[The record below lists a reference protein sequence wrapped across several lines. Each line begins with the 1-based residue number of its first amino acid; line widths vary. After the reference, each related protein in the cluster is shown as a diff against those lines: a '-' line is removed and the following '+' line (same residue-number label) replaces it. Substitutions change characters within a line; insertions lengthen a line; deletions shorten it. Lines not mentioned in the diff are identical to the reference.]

1 MPLRKEIKMY
11 NNIRFT
17 DNADLALQYAGS
29 IALQYGKYAIDS
41 EHILYGL
48 TKIPDSLSNK
58 ILSSYGITS
67 SALDTLF
74 AKMYRGASTMIA
86 NEVEL
91 TIDSKEIISIASQ
104 FAMQIGHDFVGT
116 EHLLIAILTG
126 DNYSAGNIIKK
137 HFRVNIN
144 DIKNSVLQI
153 LKSTALGNM
162 GGYGYTPQSNNYSSF
177 GGYDGYQEEHRMN
190 PDYSKE
196 GGNGEMPDFIKS
208 MGRDLTERAREG
220 KIDPIIGRKEE
231 IARVIEI
238 LCRKNKNNPV
248 LIGEAGVGKS
258 AVVDGLALAIA
269 NNEVPD
275 LLKGKTIFSLE
286 LGGLMAGTKYR
297 GELEER
303 LKQLIDYI
311 CNNKDI
317 IVFIDEIHTL
327 VQVGGDKG
335 EVNPADMLKP
345 YLARGEFQTIGA
357 TTTDE
362 YKKYIEKDKALER
375 RFQPVIVN
383 PPTVQQTIEILR
395 GLKDS
400 FEVFHKVKIADEA
413 IVAAASLSDRYIMDR
428 SLPDKAIDL
437 IDEASSRVKVV
448 GKKKPEE
455 LVKLEEDLS
464 RYEVE
469 KKEALFAENFEK
481 AGEYRDKIR
490 ETQEKIKELNASGYG
505 SDELVITQDDIC
517 NIISD
522 WTKIPISKITENER
536 DRLLKLE
543 DILHKRVI
551 GQDEAVVAVS
561 KAIRKARIGLKDNNR
576 PIGSFMFLG
585 QTGVGK
591 TELCKALA
599 EAMFDNES
607 AVIRLDMSEY
617 MEKHSVSK
625 LIGSPPGYVGFDDG
639 GQLTE
644 KVRRKPYSVI
654 LFDEIEKAHPDVFNL
669 LLQVLDDGRLTDS
682 QGRTVSFKNTIIIFT
697 SNVGVSELP
706 KKKGGLG
713 FGTNEEDNK
722 ELDYDE
728 IRTILMGA
736 LKKHF
741 RPEFINRIDVV
752 TVFHPLNTEQLSQI
766 AKLFITNLNKR
777 LQGQGASLKITESAL
792 KYLIDKGYDS
802 EYGARPLRR
811 LIEQEIEDK
820 LAEQLLDGSISR
832 DSTIIISARDGK
844 LNFKVT
850 PKEN

>member
-1 MPLRKEIKMY
+1 MY
-11 NNIRFT
+11 SNLKFT
-17 DNADLALQYAGS
+17 ENADLALQYAGS
-29 IALQYGKYAIDS
+29 IALQYGSYTIDT

-48 TKIPDSLSNK
+48 TKIKDSVACK
-58 ILSSYGITS
+58 ILNSYGINS
-67 SALDTLF
+67 QALENVFSKLY
-74 AKMYRGASTMIA
+74 KNASTIIS

-91 TIDSKEIISIASQ
+91 SIDTKEAILIASQ
-104 FAMQIGHDFVGT
+104 FASQIGHDFVGT
-116 EHLLIAILTG
+116 EHLLIAILMG
-126 DNYSAGNIIKK
+126 DNYDAGNIIKRYFK
-137 HFRVNIN
+137 ANIY
-144 DIKNSVLQI
+144 DIKNSVLQV
-153 LKSTALGNM
+153 LKSKAMGMNTFENNM
-162 GGYGYTPQSNNYSSF
+162 
-177 GGYDGYQEEHRMN
+177 
-190 PDYSKE
+190 DYSDMSSTMQ
-196 GGNGEMPDFIKS
+196 NPNYAQNSTEMPDFMKS
-208 MGRDLTERAREG
+208 MGRDLTEKAREG

-231 IARVIEI
+231 IERVIEI

-269 NNEVPD
+269 NGNVPD
-275 LLKGKTIFSLE
+275 LLKNKTIFSLE
-286 LGGLMAGTKYR
+286 LGGLIAGTKYR

-303 LKQLIDYI
+303 LKQVIDYI
-311 CNNKDI
+311 TNNKDI

-362 YKKYIEKDKALER
+362 YRKYIEKDKALER

-383 PPTVQQTIEILR
+383 PPTVEQTIEILR

-400 FEVFHKVKIADEA
+400 FEVFHKVKITDDA

-437 IDEASSRVKVV
+437 IDEASSKVKVI
-448 GKKKPEE
+448 GKKKPDDIRE
-455 LVKLEEDLS
+455 LEEQIS
-464 RYEVE
+464 KYEAE

-481 AGEYRDKIR
+481 AGQFRDKIR
-490 ETQEKIKELNASGYG
+490 EAQDKLKSLQQNNAG
-505 SDELVITQDDIC
+505 SDELTITQDDIC
-517 NIISD
+517 NIISE
-522 WTKIPISKITENER
+522 WTKIPVSKITENER
-536 DRLLKLE
+536 ERLLKLE

-551 GQDEAVVAVS
+551 GQNEAVEAVS
-561 KAIRKARIGLKDNNR
+561 KAIRRARIGLKDNNR

-599 EAMFDNES
+599 EAMFDNEN

-625 LIGSPPGYVGFDDG
+625 LIGSPPGYVGFDEG

-644 KVRRKPYSVI
+644 RVRRKPYSVV

-682 QGRTVSFKNTIIIFT
+682 QGRTISFKNTIIIFT

-713 FGTNEEDNK
+713 FGDGQNDK

-728 IRTILMGA
+728 IKNILMNA
-736 LKKHF
+736 LKRQFK
-741 RPEFINRIDVV
+741 PEFLNRIDVV
-752 TVFHPLNTEQLSQI
+752 TVFHPLNYEQLSQI
-766 AKLFITNLNKR
+766 AKLFISNLNKR
-777 LQGQGASLKITESAL
+777 LGRQGANLKVTESAL

-820 LAEQLLDGSISR
+820 IAEQYLEGNIPNN
-832 DSTIIISARDGK
+832 STIIISAKDGK
-844 LNFKVT
+844 LSFKVT
-850 PKEN
+850 PQEK

>member
-1 MPLRKEIKMY
+1 MY
-11 NNIRFT
+11 NNLRFT
-17 DNADLALQYAGS
+17 ENADLSLQYAGS
-29 IALQYGKYAIDS
+29 IALQFGSYSIDT
-41 EHILYGL
+41 EHLLYGL
-48 TKIPDSLSNK
+48 SKIKDSVSSRILNSCGVTSESLENLFNKLHKGSSTIIATEVDLS
-58 ILSSYGITS
+58 
-67 SALDTLF
+67 
-74 AKMYRGASTMIA
+74 
-86 NEVEL
+86 
-91 TIDSKEIISIASQ
+91 IDSKEVISIASQ
-104 FAMQIGHDFVGT
+104 FAYQIGHDFVGT
-116 EHLLIAILTG
+116 EHLLIAILMG
-126 DNYSAGNIIKK
+126 DNYDACNILKK
-137 HFRVNIN
+137 NYRVNIN
-144 DIKNSVLQI
+144 DIRNSVLQVI
-153 LKSTALGNM
+153 KSNNM
-162 GGYGYTPQSNNYSSF
+162 GSIMDNDATNNYT
-177 GGYDGYQEEHRMN
+177 N
-190 PDYSKE
+190 YSNYSE
-196 GGNGEMPDFIKS
+196 NMGTTSGQYSNGEIPDFIKS
-208 MGRDLTERAREG
+208 MGRDLTQKARDG
-220 KIDPIIGRKEE
+220 KIDPIIGRKDE

-258 AVVDGLALAIA
+258 AVVDGLALAIV

-275 LLKGKTIFSLE
+275 LLKNKIVFSLE

-303 LKQLIDYI
+303 LKQLIDFI
-311 CNNKDI
+311 SNNKDI

-400 FEVFHKVKIADEA
+400 FEVFHKVKIGDDA
-413 IVAAASLSDRYIMDR
+413 IIAAASLSDRYIMDR

-437 IDEASSRVKVV
+437 IDEASSKAKVI
-448 GKKKPEE
+448 GKKKPDE
-455 LVKLEEDLS
+455 VKELEES
-464 RYEVE
+464 IAKYESE

-481 AGEYRDKIR
+481 ASEYRDKIR
-490 ETQEKIKELNASGYG
+490 DAQEKLKTYQTGNMSN
-505 SDELVITQDDIC
+505 DEIIVTQDDIC
-517 NIISD
+517 NLISE
-522 WTKIPISKITENER
+522 WTKIPVTKITENER
-536 DRLLKLE
+536 ERLLKLE

-551 GQDEAVVAVS
+551 GQHEAVQAVS
-561 KAIRKARIGLKDNNR
+561 KAIRRARIGLKDNNR

-599 EAMFDNES
+599 EAMFDNEN

-644 KVRRKPYSVI
+644 RVRRKPYSVV
-654 LFDEIEKAHPDVFNL
+654 LFDEVEKAHPDVFNL

-713 FGTNEEDNK
+713 FGADTDNK
-722 ELDYDE
+722 ELDYEE
-728 IRTILMGA
+728 IKNILTNA

-741 RPEFINRIDVV
+741 KPEFINRIDVV
-752 TVFHPLNTEQLSQI
+752 TVFHPLSYDELSQI
-766 AKLFITNLNKR
+766 AKLFICNLNKR
-777 LQGQGASLKITESAL
+777 LSSKGHKLKVTESAL

-820 LAEQLLDGSISR
+820 IAEQILEGNINPN
-832 DSTIIISARDGK
+832 STIIISARDGY
-844 LNFKVT
+844 LSFKISRE
-850 PKEN
+850 EN

>member
-1 MPLRKEIKMY
+1 MY
-11 NNIRFT
+11 SNLRFT
-17 DNADLALQYAGS
+17 ESADLALQYAGS
-29 IALQYGKYAIDS
+29 IALQYGSYTIDT

-48 TKIPDSLSNK
+48 TMIKDSVASK
-58 ILSSYGITS
+58 ILKNYGITS
-67 SALDTLF
+67 SSLENVF
-74 AKMYRGASTMIA
+74 AKIYKNSSTLIA
-86 NEVEL
+86 NEVDL
-91 TIDSKEIISIASQ
+91 SIDSKEAILIASQ
-104 FAMQIGHDFVGT
+104 FASQIGHDFVGT
-116 EHLLIAILTG
+116 EHLLIAILLG
-126 DNYSAGNIIKK
+126 ENYDAGSIIKRY
-137 HFRVNIN
+137 FRANIN
-144 DIKNSVLQI
+144 DIKNSVLQV
-153 LKSTALGNM
+153 LKSKAM
-162 GGYGYTPQSNNYSSF
+162 GMPQDNYS
-177 GGYDGYQEEHRMN
+177 N
-190 PDYSKE
+190 YSDM
-196 GGNGEMPDFIKS
+196 GTMQNSNFSGNSAELPEFMSS
-208 MGRDLTERAREG
+208 MGRDLTAKAREG

-231 IARVIEI
+231 IERVIEI

-269 NNEVPD
+269 SGNVPD
-275 LLKGKTIFSLE
+275 LLKNKTIFSLE

-303 LKQLIDYI
+303 LKQVIDYI
-311 CNNKDI
+311 TNNKDI

-357 TTTDE
+357 TTTEE
-362 YKKYIEKDKALER
+362 YRKYIEKDKALER
-375 RFQPVIVN
+375 RFQPVMVN
-383 PPTVQQTIEILR
+383 PPTVEQTIEILR

-400 FEVFHKVKIADEA
+400 FEVFHKVKISDDA

-437 IDEASSRVKVV
+437 IDEASSKVKVN
-448 GKKKPEE
+448 GRKKPEE
-455 LVKLEEDLS
+455 LKELEEQIS
-464 RYEVE
+464 NYEAE

-481 AGEYRDKIR
+481 AGQFRDTIREAPDKIKQLSNSDVANSDDLTI
-490 ETQEKIKELNASGYG
+490 TQE
-505 SDELVITQDDIC
+505 DIC
-517 NIISD
+517 NIVSE
-522 WTKIPISKITENER
+522 WTKIPVSKITENER
-536 DRLLKLE
+536 ERLLKLE
-543 DILHKRVI
+543 EILHKRVI
-551 GQDEAVVAVS
+551 GQDEAVRAVS
-561 KAIRKARIGLKDNNR
+561 KAIRRARIGLKDNNR

-599 EAMFDNES
+599 EAMFDNEN

-625 LIGSPPGYVGFDDG
+625 LIGSPPGYVGFDEG

-654 LFDEIEKAHPDVFNL
+654 LFDEIEKAHPDVFNI

-697 SNVGVSELP
+697 SNVGVNELP

-713 FGTNEEDNK
+713 FGDGNDDKT
-722 ELDYDE
+722 LDYDE
-728 IRTILMGA
+728 IKEILMNA
-736 LKKHF
+736 LKRQFK
-741 RPEFINRIDVV
+741 PEFLNRIDVV
-752 TVFHPLNTEQLSQI
+752 TVFHPLNYEQLSQI
-766 AKLFITNLNKR
+766 AKLFISNLNKR
-777 LQGQGASLKITESAL
+777 LLSRGANLKVTESAL

-820 LAEQLLDGSISR
+820 IAEQILEGTIPEK
-832 DSTIIISARDGK
+832 STIIISAKDGK
-844 LNFKVT
+844 LNFKVS
-850 PKEN
+850 PQEN

>member
-1 MPLRKEIKMY
+1 MY
-11 NNIRFT
+11 NNLKFT
-17 DNADLALQYAGS
+17 ENADLALQYAGS
-29 IALQYGKYAIDS
+29 IALQFGSYTIDT
-41 EHILYGL
+41 EHVLYGL
-48 TKIPDSLSNK
+48 TKIADSVACK
-58 ILSSYGITS
+58 ILNNYGITS
-67 SALDTLF
+67 SALENVFGKIYKNTSTLI
-74 AKMYRGASTMIA
+74 S
-86 NEVEL
+86 NEVDL
-91 TIDSKEIISIASQ
+91 SIDTKESILIASQ
-104 FAMQIGHDFVGT
+104 FASQIGHDFVGT
-116 EHLLIAILTG
+116 EHMLIAILMG
-126 DNYSAGNIIKK
+126 DTYDACNVIKRYFKANIY
-137 HFRVNIN
+137 
-144 DIKNSVLQI
+144 DIKNSVLQV
-153 LKSTALGNM
+153 LKSKAM
-162 GGYGYTPQSNNYSSF
+162 GMNFGENDTNYS
-177 GGYDGYQEEHRMN
+177 DMN
-190 PDYSKE
+190 STMQNANYAQNMAVIPE
-196 GGNGEMPDFIKS
+196 FMKS
-208 MGRDLTERAREG
+208 MGRDLTEKAREG
-220 KIDPIIGRKEE
+220 KIDPIIGRHDE
-231 IARVIEI
+231 IERVIEI

-258 AVVDGLALAIA
+258 AVVDGLALAIV
-269 NNEVPD
+269 NGDVPD
-275 LLKGKTIFSLE
+275 ILKNKTIFSLE

-297 GELEER
+297 GDLEER
-303 LKQLIDYI
+303 LKQLINYI
-311 CNNKDI
+311 TSNKDV

-362 YKKYIEKDKALER
+362 YRKYIEKDKALER
-375 RFQPVIVN
+375 RFQQVIVN
-383 PPTVQQTIEILR
+383 PPTVEQTIEILR

-400 FEVFHKVKIADEA
+400 FEVFHKVKITDDA
-413 IVAAASLSDRYIMDR
+413 IIAAASLSDRYIMDR

-437 IDEASSRVKVV
+437 IDEASSKVKVI
-448 GKKKPEE
+448 GKKKPEDI
-455 LVKLEEDLS
+455 KNLEDEIAKF
-464 RYEVE
+464 EAE

-481 AGEYRDKIR
+481 AGQFRDKIR
-490 ETQEKIKELNASGYG
+490 EAQEKLKSLQNNSTACNELT
-505 SDELVITQDDIC
+505 ITQDDIC
-517 NIISD
+517 NIISE
-522 WTKIPISKITENER
+522 WTKIPVSKITENER
-536 DRLLKLE
+536 ERLLKLE

-551 GQDEAVVAVS
+551 GQNEAVEAVS
-561 KAIRKARIGLKDNNR
+561 KAIRRARIGLKDNSR

-599 EAMFDNES
+599 EAMFDNEN

-625 LIGSPPGYVGFDDG
+625 LIGSPPGYVGFDEG

-644 KVRRKPYSVI
+644 RVRRKPYSVI

-682 QGRTVSFKNTIIIFT
+682 QGRTISFKNTIIIFT

-713 FGTNEEDNK
+713 FGENNNDK

-728 IRTILMGA
+728 IKSILTNA

-741 RPEFINRIDVV
+741 KPEFINRIDVV
-752 TVFHPLNTEQLSQI
+752 TVFHPLNYDQLSQI
-766 AKLFITNLNKR
+766 AKLFICNLNKR
-777 LQGQGASLKITESAL
+777 LGRQGANLKVTESAL

-820 LAEQLLDGSISR
+820 IAEQYLEGNIPAN
-832 DSTIIISARDGK
+832 STIIISAKDGK
-844 LNFKVT
+844 LSFKIT
-850 PKEN
+850 PQEK

>member
-1 MPLRKEIKMY
+1 MF
-11 NNIRFT
+11 NNLKFT
-17 DNADLALQYAGS
+17 ENADLCLQYAGS
-29 IALQYGKYAIDS
+29 IALQYGSYTIDT

-48 TKIPDSLSNK
+48 TKIKDSVASK

-67 SALDTLF
+67 NALENVFSKIYKNTSTLI
-74 AKMYRGASTMIA
+74 SNT
-86 NEVEL
+86 VDL
-91 TIDSKEIISIASQ
+91 SIDSKEAILIASQ
-104 FAMQIGHDFVGT
+104 FASQIGHDFVGT
-116 EHLLIAILTG
+116 EHLLIAILLGETY
-126 DNYSAGNIIKK
+126 DAGNIIKRY
-137 HFRVNIN
+137 FRVNIN
-144 DIKNSVLQI
+144 DIKNSVLQV
-153 LKSTALGNM
+153 LKSKAM
-162 GGYGYTPQSNNYSSF
+162 GGNSTNYDSDNF
-177 GGYDGYQEEHRMN
+177 EMDTMQNG
-190 PDYSKE
+190 DYSRTQAE
-196 GGNGEMPDFIKS
+196 LPEFMKS
-208 MGRDLTERAREG
+208 MGRDLTQKARDG
-220 KIDPIIGRKEE
+220 KIDPIIGRHEE
-231 IARVIEI
+231 IERVIEI

-269 NNEVPD
+269 NGNVPE
-275 LLKGKTIFSLE
+275 LLKDKTIFSLE

-303 LKQLIDYI
+303 LKQVIDYI
-311 CNNKDI
+311 TNNKNI

-362 YKKYIEKDKALER
+362 YRKYIEKDKALER

-383 PPTVQQTIEILR
+383 PPTVEQTIEILR

-400 FEVFHKVKIADEA
+400 FEVFHKVKISDDA

-437 IDEASSRVKVV
+437 IDEASSKAKVN

-455 LVKLEEDLS
+455 VTELES
-464 RYEVE
+464 QIAKYEAE

-490 ETQEKIKELNASGYG
+490 EAQDKLKELQAKSVASSDNLTITQE
-505 SDELVITQDDIC
+505 DIC
-517 NIISD
+517 NIISE
-522 WTKIPISKITENER
+522 WTKIPVSKITENER
-536 DRLLKLE
+536 ERLLKLE
-543 DILHKRVI
+543 EILHKRVI
-551 GQDEAVVAVS
+551 GQDEAVEAVS
-561 KAIRKARIGLKDNNR
+561 KAIRRARIGLKDNNR

-599 EAMFDNES
+599 EAMFDNEN

-625 LIGSPPGYVGFDDG
+625 LIGSPPGYVGFDEG

-697 SNVGVSELP
+697 SNVGVNELP
-706 KKKGGLG
+706 KKTGGLG
-713 FGTNEEDNK
+713 FNRDNDSK
-722 ELDYDE
+722 DLDYNE
-728 IRTILMGA
+728 IKEILVNA

-741 RPEFINRIDVV
+741 KPEFINRIDVV
-752 TVFHPLNTEQLSQI
+752 TVFHPLNYDQLSQI
-766 AKLFITNLNKR
+766 AKLFISNLNKR
-777 LQGQGASLKITESAL
+777 LIKQGANLKVTESAL

-820 LAEQLLDGSISR
+820 IAEQFLEGNIPNN
-832 DSTIIISARDGK
+832 STIIISAKDNK
-844 LNFKVT
+844 LAFKVT
-850 PKEN
+850 TSAN

>member
-1 MPLRKEIKMY
+1 MY
-11 NNIRFT
+11 SNLRFT
-17 DNADLALQYAGS
+17 ESADLALQYAGS
-29 IALQYGKYAIDS
+29 IALQYGSYTIDT

-48 TKIPDSLSNK
+48 TMIKDSVASK
-58 ILSSYGITS
+58 ILKNYGITS
-67 SALDTLF
+67 SSLENVF
-74 AKMYRGASTMIA
+74 AKIYKNSSTLIA
-86 NEVEL
+86 NEVDL
-91 TIDSKEIISIASQ
+91 SIDSKEAILIASQ
-104 FAMQIGHDFVGT
+104 FASQIGHDFVGT
-116 EHLLIAILTG
+116 EHLLIAILLG
-126 DNYSAGNIIKK
+126 ENYDAGSIIKRY
-137 HFRVNIN
+137 FRANIN
-144 DIKNSVLQI
+144 DIKNSVLQV
-153 LKSTALGNM
+153 LKSKAM
-162 GGYGYTPQSNNYSSF
+162 GMPQDNYS
-177 GGYDGYQEEHRMN
+177 N
-190 PDYSKE
+190 YSDM
-196 GGNGEMPDFIKS
+196 GTMQNSNFSGNSAELPEFMSS
-208 MGRDLTERAREG
+208 MGRDLTAKAREG

-231 IARVIEI
+231 IERVIEI

-269 NNEVPD
+269 SGNVPD
-275 LLKGKTIFSLE
+275 LLKNKTIFSLE

-303 LKQLIDYI
+303 LKQVIDYI
-311 CNNKDI
+311 TNNKDI

-357 TTTDE
+357 TTTEE
-362 YKKYIEKDKALER
+362 YRKYIEKDKALER
-375 RFQPVIVN
+375 RFQPVMVN
-383 PPTVQQTIEILR
+383 PPTVEQTIEILR

-400 FEVFHKVKIADEA
+400 FEVFHKVKISDDA

-437 IDEASSRVKVV
+437 IDEASSKVKVN
-448 GKKKPEE
+448 GRKKPEE
-455 LVKLEEDLS
+455 LKELEEQIS
-464 RYEVE
+464 KYEAE

-481 AGEYRDKIR
+481 AGQFRDKIR
-490 ETQEKIKELNASGYG
+490 EAQEKIKQISN
-505 SDELVITQDDIC
+505 SDVANSDDLTITQEDIC
-517 NIISD
+517 NIVSE
-522 WTKIPISKITENER
+522 WTKIPVSKITENER
-536 DRLLKLE
+536 ERLLKLE
-543 DILHKRVI
+543 EILHKRVI
-551 GQDEAVVAVS
+551 GQDEAVRAVS
-561 KAIRKARIGLKDNNR
+561 KAIRRARIGLKDNNR

-591 TELCKALA
+591 TELCTALA
-599 EAMFDNES
+599 EAMFDNEN

-625 LIGSPPGYVGFDDG
+625 LIGSPPGYVGFDEG

-654 LFDEIEKAHPDVFNL
+654 LFDEIEKAHPDVFNI

-697 SNVGVSELP
+697 SNVGVNELP

-713 FGTNEEDNK
+713 FGDGNDDKT
-722 ELDYDE
+722 LDYDE
-728 IRTILMGA
+728 IKEILMNA
-736 LKKHF
+736 LKRQFK
-741 RPEFINRIDVV
+741 PEFLNRIDVV
-752 TVFHPLNTEQLSQI
+752 TVFHPLNYEQLSQI
-766 AKLFITNLNKR
+766 AKLFISNLNKR
-777 LQGQGASLKITESAL
+777 LLSRGANLKVTESAL

-820 LAEQLLDGSISR
+820 IAEQILEGTIPEK
-832 DSTIIISARDGK
+832 STIIISAKDGK
-844 LNFKVT
+844 LNFKVS
-850 PKEN
+850 PQEN

>member
-1 MPLRKEIKMY
+1 MS
-11 NNIRFT
+11 NIRFT
-17 DNADLALQYAGS
+17 DNADMALQYAGS

-41 EHILYGL
+41 DHILYGL
-48 TKIPDSLSNK
+48 TKIPDSLAGK
-58 ILSSYGITS
+58 ILASYGITS
-67 SALDTLF
+67 TALESLF
-74 AKMYRGASTMIA
+74 SKLYKGATTMIA
-86 NEVEL
+86 NEVDL

-104 FAMQIGHDFVGT
+104 FALQIGHDFVGT

-126 DNYSAGNIIKK
+126 DNYTAGNIIKK
-137 HFRVNIN
+137 NFRVNIN

-162 GGYGYTPQSNNYSSF
+162 GGYSPNQSNMY
-177 GGYDGYQEEHRMN
+177 GGMGGFDGYSENYGNDYQN
-190 PDYSKE
+190 PQN
-196 GGNGEMPDFIKS
+196 NGEMPDFIKS

-455 LVKLEEDLS
+455 LIKLEEDVA
-464 RYEVE
+464 RFEVE

-481 AGEYRDKIR
+481 ASEYRDKIR
-490 ETQEKIKELNASGYG
+490 SAQEKIKELNQNGYG
-505 SDELVITQDDIC
+505 SNELVITQDDIC

-522 WTKIPISKITENER
+522 WTKIPITKITENER

-599 EAMFDNES
+599 EAMFDNEN

-644 KVRRKPYSVI
+644 KVRRKPYSVV

-706 KKKGGLG
+706 KKRGGLG
-713 FGTNEEDNK
+713 FGMDSDESK

-728 IRTILMGA
+728 IRDILTSA

-741 RPEFINRIDVV
+741 KPEFLNRIDVV
-752 TVFHPLNTEQLSQI
+752 TVFHPLNSAQLSQI

-777 LQGQGASLKITESAL
+777 LQNQGASLKITESAL
-792 KYLIDKGYDS
+792 KYLTEKGYDS

-832 DSTIIISARDGK
+832 DSVIIISARDGK
-844 LNFKVT
+844 LNFKVS
-850 PKEN
+850 PKEK

>member
-1 MPLRKEIKMY
+1 MY
-11 NNIRFT
+11 SNLRFT
-17 DNADLALQYAGS
+17 ESADLALQYAGS
-29 IALQYGKYAIDS
+29 IALQYGSYTIDT

-48 TKIPDSLSNK
+48 TMIKDSVASK
-58 ILSSYGITS
+58 ILKNYGITS
-67 SALDTLF
+67 SSLENVF
-74 AKMYRGASTMIA
+74 AKIYKNSSTLIA
-86 NEVEL
+86 NEVDL
-91 TIDSKEIISIASQ
+91 SIDSKEAILIASQ
-104 FAMQIGHDFVGT
+104 FASQIGHDFVGT
-116 EHLLIAILTG
+116 EHLLIAILLG
-126 DNYSAGNIIKK
+126 ENYDAGSIIKRYFK
-137 HFRVNIN
+137 ANIN
-144 DIKNSVLQI
+144 DIKNSVLQV
-153 LKSTALGNM
+153 LKSKAM
-162 GGYGYTPQSNNYSSF
+162 GMPQDNYS
-177 GGYDGYQEEHRMN
+177 N
-190 PDYSKE
+190 YSDM
-196 GGNGEMPDFIKS
+196 GTMQNSNFSGNTAELPEFMSS
-208 MGRDLTERAREG
+208 MGRDLTAKAREG

-231 IARVIEI
+231 IERVIEI

-269 NNEVPD
+269 SGNVPD
-275 LLKGKTIFSLE
+275 LLKNKTIFSLE

-303 LKQLIDYI
+303 LKQVIDYI
-311 CNNKDI
+311 TNNKDI

-357 TTTDE
+357 TTTEE
-362 YKKYIEKDKALER
+362 YRKYIEKDKALER
-375 RFQPVIVN
+375 RFQPVMVN
-383 PPTVQQTIEILR
+383 PPTVEQTIEILR

-400 FEVFHKVKIADEA
+400 FEVFHKVKISDDA

-437 IDEASSRVKVV
+437 IDEASSKVKVN
-448 GKKKPEE
+448 GRKKPEE
-455 LVKLEEDLS
+455 LKELEEQIS
-464 RYEVE
+464 KYEAE

-481 AGEYRDKIR
+481 AGQFRDKIR
-490 ETQEKIKELNASGYG
+490 EAQEKIKQISN
-505 SDELVITQDDIC
+505 SDVANSDDLTITQEDIC
-517 NIISD
+517 NIVSE
-522 WTKIPISKITENER
+522 WTKIPVSKITENER
-536 DRLLKLE
+536 ERLLKLE
-543 DILHKRVI
+543 EILHKRVI
-551 GQDEAVVAVS
+551 GQDEAVRAVS
-561 KAIRKARIGLKDNNR
+561 KAIRRARIGLKDNNR

-599 EAMFDNES
+599 EAMFDNEN

-625 LIGSPPGYVGFDDG
+625 LIGSPPGYVGFDEG

-654 LFDEIEKAHPDVFNL
+654 LFDEIEKAHPDVFNI

-697 SNVGVSELP
+697 SNVGVNELP

-713 FGTNEEDNK
+713 FGDGNDDKT
-722 ELDYDE
+722 LDYDE
-728 IRTILMGA
+728 IKEILMNA
-736 LKKHF
+736 LKRQFK
-741 RPEFINRIDVV
+741 PEFLNRIDVV
-752 TVFHPLNTEQLSQI
+752 TVFHPLNYEQLSQI
-766 AKLFITNLNKR
+766 AKLFISNLNKR
-777 LQGQGASLKITESAL
+777 LLSRGANLKVTESAL

-820 LAEQLLDGSISR
+820 IAEQILEGTIPEK
-832 DSTIIISARDGK
+832 STIIISAKDGK
-844 LNFKVT
+844 LNFKVS
-850 PKEN
+850 PQEN

>member
-1 MPLRKEIKMY
+1 MS
-11 NNIRFT
+11 NIRFT
-17 DNADLALQYAGS
+17 DNADMALQYAGS
-29 IALQYGKYAIDS
+29 IALQYGKFAIDS

-48 TKIPDSLSNK
+48 TKIPDSLAGK
-58 ILSSYGITS
+58 ILSSYGVTS
-67 SALDTLF
+67 ASLESLF
-74 AKMYRGASTMIA
+74 SKMNRGATTMIA
-86 NEVEL
+86 NEVDL

-104 FAMQIGHDFVGT
+104 FAVQIGHDFVGT

-126 DNYSAGNIIKK
+126 DNYTAGNILKK
-137 HFRVNIN
+137 NFRVNIN

-162 GGYGYTPQSNNYSSF
+162 GGYASQPSGF
-177 GGYDGYQEEHRMN
+177 GGYSSYDGYTENR
-190 PDYSKE
+190 
-196 GGNGEMPDFIKS
+196 GGEYQNGTQNGEIPDFIKS
-208 MGRDLTERAREG
+208 MGRDLTEKARAG

-269 NNEVPD
+269 NGDVPD

-311 CNNKDI
+311 SGNKDI

-383 PPTVQQTIEILR
+383 PPSVQQTIEILR

-437 IDEASSRVKVV
+437 IDEASSRVKVA

-455 LVKLEEDLS
+455 LVKLEEDVA

-481 AGEYRDKIR
+481 ASEYRDKIR
-490 ETQEKIKELNASGYG
+490 SAQERIRELSGSGYG
-505 SDELVITQDDIC
+505 SNELVITEEDIC

-599 EAMFDNES
+599 EAMFDSEN

-625 LIGSPPGYVGFDDG
+625 LIGSPPGYVGFDEG

-644 KVRRKPYSVI
+644 KVRRKPYSVV

-713 FGTNEEDNK
+713 FGANDDVDK
-722 ELDYDE
+722 ELDYEE
-728 IRTILMGA
+728 ISQILTSA

-741 RPEFINRIDVV
+741 RPEFLNRIDVV
-752 TVFHPLNTEQLSQI
+752 TVFHPLTTAQLSQI
-766 AKLFITNLNKR
+766 AKLFITGLNKR
-777 LQGQGASLKITESAL
+777 LQNQGASLKITESAL
-792 KYLIDKGYDS
+792 KYLTEKGYDS

-820 LAEQLLDGSISR
+820 LAEALLDGSISR
-832 DSTIIISARDGK
+832 DSVIVISAKDGK

-850 PKEN
+850 PKEK

>member
-1 MPLRKEIKMY
+1 
-11 NNIRFT
+11 
-17 DNADLALQYAGS
+17 
-29 IALQYGKYAIDS
+29 
-41 EHILYGL
+41 
-48 TKIPDSLSNK
+48 
-58 ILSSYGITS
+58 
-67 SALDTLF
+67 
-74 AKMYRGASTMIA
+74 
-86 NEVEL
+86 
-91 TIDSKEIISIASQ
+91 
-104 FAMQIGHDFVGT
+104 
-116 EHLLIAILTG
+116 
-126 DNYSAGNIIKK
+126 
-137 HFRVNIN
+137 
-144 DIKNSVLQI
+144 
-153 LKSTALGNM
+153 
-162 GGYGYTPQSNNYSSF
+162 
-177 GGYDGYQEEHRMN
+177 
-190 PDYSKE
+190 
-196 GGNGEMPDFIKS
+196 
-208 MGRDLTERAREG
+208 
-220 KIDPIIGRKEE
+220 
-231 IARVIEI
+231 
-238 LCRKNKNNPV
+238 
-248 LIGEAGVGKS
+248 
-258 AVVDGLALAIA
+258 
-269 NNEVPD
+269 
-275 LLKGKTIFSLE
+275 
-286 LGGLMAGTKYR
+286 MAGTKYR

-303 LKQLIDYI
+303 LKQLIEYI
-311 CNNKDI
+311 TNNKDV

-362 YKKYIEKDKALER
+362 YRQYIEKDKALER
-375 RFQPVIVN
+375 RFQPVMVN
-383 PPTVQQTIEILR
+383 PPSVTQTIEILR

-400 FEVFHKVKIADEA
+400 FEVFHKVKITDQA

-437 IDEASSRVKVV
+437 IDEASSKAKVI

-455 LVKLEEDLS
+455 ISKLEEDIA
-464 RYEVE
+464 RFEME

-481 AGEYRDKIR
+481 ASEFRDKIR
-490 ETQEKIKELNASGYG
+490 VAQEEIRNLTNSSNFQGELT
-505 SDELVITQDDIC
+505 ITEEDIC
-517 NIISD
+517 NIISQ
-522 WTKIPISKITENER
+522 WTKIPVNKITENER
-536 DRLLKLE
+536 ERLLKLE

-551 GQDEAVVAVS
+551 GQDEAVKAVS
-561 KAIRKARIGLKDNNR
+561 KAIRRARIGLKDNNR
-576 PIGSFMFLG
+576 PIGSFIFLG

-599 EAMFDNES
+599 EAMFDNEN

-644 KVRRKPYSVI
+644 KVRRKPYSVV

-682 QGRTVSFKNTIIIFT
+682 QGRTISFKNTIIIFT

-713 FGTNEEDNK
+713 FGVEDNVNK

-728 IRTILMGA
+728 IKDILMNA

-741 RPEFINRIDVV
+741 KPEFLNRIDVV
-752 TVFHPLNTEQLSQI
+752 TVFHPLNYSQLSQI
-766 AKLFITNLNKR
+766 AKLFISNLNRR
-777 LQGQGASLKITESAL
+777 LQNQGANLKITESAL

-811 LIEQEIEDK
+811 LIEQEVEDRI
-820 LAEQLLDGSISR
+820 AEQFLEGKISPS
-832 DSTIIISARDGK
+832 STIIISARDGR
-844 LNFKVT
+844 LNFRIT

>member
-1 MPLRKEIKMY
+1 MY
-11 NNIRFT
+11 SNLKFT
-17 DNADLALQYAGS
+17 ENADLALQYAGS
-29 IALQYGKYAIDS
+29 IALQYGSYTIDT

-48 TKIPDSLSNK
+48 TKIKDSVACKILNNYGINSQALENVFNK
-58 ILSSYGITS
+58 IY
-67 SALDTLF
+67 
-74 AKMYRGASTMIA
+74 KNASTIIS
-86 NEVEL
+86 NEVDL
-91 TIDSKEIISIASQ
+91 SIDTKEAILIASQ
-104 FAMQIGHDFVGT
+104 FASQIGHDFVGT
-116 EHLLIAILTG
+116 EHLLIAILMG
-126 DNYSAGNIIKK
+126 DNYDAGNIIKRYFK
-137 HFRVNIN
+137 ANIY
-144 DIKNSVLQI
+144 DIKNSVLQV
-153 LKSTALGNM
+153 LKSKAM
-162 GGYGYTPQSNNYSSF
+162 GMNYAENDMNYSEMGSTM
-177 GGYDGYQEEHRMN
+177 QSPN
-190 PDYSKE
+190 YSQ
-196 GGNGEMPDFIKS
+196 NSQEMPEFMKS
-208 MGRDLTERAREG
+208 MGRDLTEKAREG

-231 IARVIEI
+231 IERVIEI

-269 NNEVPD
+269 QGNVPD
-275 LLKGKTIFSLE
+275 LLKNKTIFSLE

-303 LKQLIDYI
+303 LKQVIDYI
-311 CNNKDI
+311 TNNKDI

-362 YKKYIEKDKALER
+362 YRKYIEKDKALER

-383 PPTVQQTIEILR
+383 PPTVEQTIEILR

-400 FEVFHKVKIADEA
+400 FEVFHKVKITDDA

-437 IDEASSRVKVV
+437 IDEASSKVKVI
-448 GKKKPEE
+448 GKKKPDEVRE
-455 LVKLEEDLS
+455 LEEQIS
-464 RYEVE
+464 KYEAE

-481 AGEYRDKIR
+481 AGQFRDKIR
-490 ETQEKIKELNASGYG
+490 EAQDKLKSYQSSNAN
-505 SDELVITQDDIC
+505 SDELTITQDDIC
-517 NIISD
+517 NIISE
-522 WTKIPISKITENER
+522 WTKIPVSKITENER
-536 DRLLKLE
+536 ERLLKLE

-551 GQDEAVVAVS
+551 GQNEAVEAVS
-561 KAIRKARIGLKDNNR
+561 KAIRRARIGLKDNNR

-599 EAMFDNES
+599 EAMFDNEN

-644 KVRRKPYSVI
+644 RVRRKPYSVV

-713 FGTNEEDNK
+713 FGDGQTDK
-722 ELDYDE
+722 ELDYEE
-728 IRTILMGA
+728 IKTILMNA
-736 LKKHF
+736 LKKQF
-741 RPEFINRIDVV
+741 KPEFLNRIDVV
-752 TVFHPLNTEQLSQI
+752 TVFHPLNYEQLSQI
-766 AKLFITNLNKR
+766 AKLFISNLNKR
-777 LQGQGASLKITESAL
+777 LGKQGANLKVTESAL

-820 LAEQLLDGSISR
+820 IAEQYLEGNIPQN
-832 DSTIIISARDGK
+832 STIIISAKDGK
-844 LNFKVT
+844 LSFKVT
-850 PKEN
+850 PQEK

>member
-1 MPLRKEIKMY
+1 
-11 NNIRFT
+11 
-17 DNADLALQYAGS
+17 
-29 IALQYGKYAIDS
+29 
-41 EHILYGL
+41 
-48 TKIPDSLSNK
+48 
-58 ILSSYGITS
+58 
-67 SALDTLF
+67 
-74 AKMYRGASTMIA
+74 
-86 NEVEL
+86 
-91 TIDSKEIISIASQ
+91 
-104 FAMQIGHDFVGT
+104 MQV
-116 EHLLIAILTG
+116 
-126 DNYSAGNIIKK
+126 
-137 HFRVNIN
+137 
-144 DIKNSVLQI
+144 
-153 LKSTALGNM
+153 LKSNTM
-162 GGYGYTPQSNNYSSF
+162 GGYGYSHTPSYT
-177 GGYDGYQEEHRMN
+177 GYDNYQYQDSRASNEYQEPHT
-190 PDYSKE
+190 P
-196 GGNGEMPDFIKS
+196 GELPEFIKS
-208 MGRDLTERAREG
+208 MGRDLTAKAREG
-220 KIDPIIGRKEE
+220 KIDPIIGRKDE

-269 NNEVPD
+269 NNTVPE
-275 LLKGKTIFSLE
+275 LLKDKTIFSLE

-303 LKQLIDYI
+303 LKKLIDYI

-395 GLKDS
+395 GLKDG
-400 FEVFHKVKIADEA
+400 FEVFHKVRIADEA

-437 IDEASSRVKVV
+437 IDEASSRAKVV

-455 LVKLEEDLS
+455 LVKLEEDLA

-469 KKEALFAENFEK
+469 KQEALFAENFEK

-490 ETQEKIKELNASGYG
+490 EVQEKIKQMSMSGYG
-505 SDELVITQDDIC
+505 LNELVITQDDIC
-517 NIISD
+517 NIISE
-522 WTKIPISKITENER
+522 WTNIPITKITENER
-536 DRLLKLE
+536 ERLLKLE
-543 DILHKRVI
+543 EILHKRVI
-551 GQDEAVVAVS
+551 GQNEAVVAVS

-599 EAMFDNES
+599 EAMFDSES

-644 KVRRKPYSVI
+644 KVRRKPYSVV

-697 SNVGVSELP
+697 SNVGVNELP
-706 KKKGGLG
+706 RKRGGLG
-713 FGTNEEDNK
+713 FGAEEDGK
-722 ELDYDE
+722 ELDYEE
-728 IRTILMGA
+728 IKGILLNA
-736 LKKHF
+736 LKKNF
-741 RPEFINRIDVV
+741 KPEFINRIDVV
-752 TVFHPLNTEQLSQI
+752 TVFHPLNTAQLSQI

-777 LQGQGASLKITESAL
+777 LQNSGANLKITESAL

-811 LIEQEIEDK
+811 LIEQEIADR
-820 LAEQLLDGSISR
+820 LAEQLLDGSISSN
-832 DSTIIISARDGK
+832 STIVISARDGV
-844 LNFKVT
+844 LNFKVS
-850 PKEN
+850 PREN

>member
-1 MPLRKEIKMY
+1 MY
-11 NNIRFT
+11 SNLRFT
-17 DNADLALQYAGS
+17 ESADLALQYAGS
-29 IALQYGKYAIDS
+29 IALQYGSYTIDT

-48 TKIPDSLSNK
+48 TMIKDSVASK
-58 ILSSYGITS
+58 ILKNYGITS
-67 SALDTLF
+67 SSLENVF
-74 AKMYRGASTMIA
+74 AKIYKNSSTLIA
-86 NEVEL
+86 NEVDL
-91 TIDSKEIISIASQ
+91 SIDSKEAILIASQ
-104 FAMQIGHDFVGT
+104 FASQIGHDFVGT
-116 EHLLIAILTG
+116 EHLLIAILLG
-126 DNYSAGNIIKK
+126 ENYDAGSIIKRYFK
-137 HFRVNIN
+137 ANIN
-144 DIKNSVLQI
+144 DIKNSVLQV
-153 LKSTALGNM
+153 LKSKAM
-162 GGYGYTPQSNNYSSF
+162 GMPQDNYS
-177 GGYDGYQEEHRMN
+177 N
-190 PDYSKE
+190 YSDM
-196 GGNGEMPDFIKS
+196 GTMQNSNFSGNSAELPEFMSS
-208 MGRDLTERAREG
+208 MGRDLTAKAREG

-231 IARVIEI
+231 IERVIEI

-269 NNEVPD
+269 SGNVPD
-275 LLKGKTIFSLE
+275 LLKNKTIFSLE

-303 LKQLIDYI
+303 LKQVIDYI
-311 CNNKDI
+311 TNNKDI

-357 TTTDE
+357 TTTEE
-362 YKKYIEKDKALER
+362 YRKYIEKDKALER
-375 RFQPVIVN
+375 RFQPVMVN
-383 PPTVQQTIEILR
+383 PPTVEQTIEILR

-400 FEVFHKVKIADEA
+400 FEVFHKVKISDDA

-437 IDEASSRVKVV
+437 IDEASSKVKVN
-448 GKKKPEE
+448 GRKKPEE
-455 LVKLEEDLS
+455 LKELEEQIS
-464 RYEVE
+464 KYEAE

-481 AGEYRDKIR
+481 AGQFRDKIR
-490 ETQEKIKELNASGYG
+490 EAQEKIKQISN
-505 SDELVITQDDIC
+505 SDVANSDDLTITQEDIC
-517 NIISD
+517 NIVSE
-522 WTKIPISKITENER
+522 WTKIPVSKITENER
-536 DRLLKLE
+536 ERLLKLE
-543 DILHKRVI
+543 EILHKRVI
-551 GQDEAVVAVS
+551 GQDEAVRAVS
-561 KAIRKARIGLKDNNR
+561 KAIRRARIGLKDNNR

-599 EAMFDNES
+599 EAMFDNEN

-625 LIGSPPGYVGFDDG
+625 LIGSPPGYVGFDEG

-654 LFDEIEKAHPDVFNL
+654 LFDEIEKAHPDVFNI

-697 SNVGVSELP
+697 SNVGVNELP

-713 FGTNEEDNK
+713 FGDGNDDKT
-722 ELDYDE
+722 LDYDE
-728 IRTILMGA
+728 IKEILMNA
-736 LKKHF
+736 LKRQFK
-741 RPEFINRIDVV
+741 PEFLNRIDVV
-752 TVFHPLNTEQLSQI
+752 TVFHPLNYEQLSQI
-766 AKLFITNLNKR
+766 AKLFISNLNKR
-777 LQGQGASLKITESAL
+777 LLSRGANLKVTESAL

-820 LAEQLLDGSISR
+820 IAEQILEGTIPEK
-832 DSTIIISARDGK
+832 STIIISAKDGK
-844 LNFKVT
+844 LNFKVS
-850 PKEN
+850 PQEN

>member
-1 MPLRKEIKMY
+1 MY
-11 NNIRFT
+11 SNLRFT
-17 DNADLALQYAGS
+17 ESADLALQYAGS
-29 IALQYGKYAIDS
+29 IALQYGSYTIDT

-48 TKIPDSLSNK
+48 TMIKDSVASK
-58 ILSSYGITS
+58 ILKNYGITS
-67 SALDTLF
+67 SSLENVF
-74 AKMYRGASTMIA
+74 AKIYKNSSTLIA
-86 NEVEL
+86 NEVDL
-91 TIDSKEIISIASQ
+91 SIDSKEAILIASQ
-104 FAMQIGHDFVGT
+104 FASQIGHDFVGT
-116 EHLLIAILTG
+116 EHLLIAILLG
-126 DNYSAGNIIKK
+126 ENYDAGSIIKRY
-137 HFRVNIN
+137 FRANIN
-144 DIKNSVLQI
+144 DIKNSVLQV
-153 LKSTALGNM
+153 LKSKAM
-162 GGYGYTPQSNNYSSF
+162 GMPQDNYSNYADMGTMQNSNF
-177 GGYDGYQEEHRMN
+177 
-190 PDYSKE
+190 S
-196 GGNGEMPDFIKS
+196 GNSAELPEFMSS
-208 MGRDLTERAREG
+208 MGRDLTAKAREG

-231 IARVIEI
+231 IERVIEI

-269 NNEVPD
+269 SGNVPD
-275 LLKGKTIFSLE
+275 LLKNKTIFSLE

-303 LKQLIDYI
+303 LKQVIDYI
-311 CNNKDI
+311 TNNKDI

-357 TTTDE
+357 TTTEE
-362 YKKYIEKDKALER
+362 YRKYIEKDKALER
-375 RFQPVIVN
+375 RFQPVMVN
-383 PPTVQQTIEILR
+383 PPTVEQTIEILR

-400 FEVFHKVKIADEA
+400 FEVFHKVKISDDA

-437 IDEASSRVKVV
+437 IDEASSKVKVN
-448 GKKKPEE
+448 GRKKPEE
-455 LVKLEEDLS
+455 LKELEEQIS
-464 RYEVE
+464 KYEAE

-481 AGEYRDKIR
+481 AGQFRDKIR
-490 ETQEKIKELNASGYG
+490 EAQEKIKQISN
-505 SDELVITQDDIC
+505 SDVANSDDLTITQEDIC
-517 NIISD
+517 NIVSE
-522 WTKIPISKITENER
+522 WTKIPVSKITENER
-536 DRLLKLE
+536 ERLLKLE
-543 DILHKRVI
+543 EILHKRVI
-551 GQDEAVVAVS
+551 GQDEAVRAVS
-561 KAIRKARIGLKDNNR
+561 KAIRRARIGLKDNNR

-599 EAMFDNES
+599 EAMFDNEN

-625 LIGSPPGYVGFDDG
+625 LIGSPPGYVGFDEG

-654 LFDEIEKAHPDVFNL
+654 LFDEIEKAHPDVFNI

-697 SNVGVSELP
+697 SNVGVNELP

-713 FGTNEEDNK
+713 FGDGNDDKT
-722 ELDYDE
+722 LDYDE
-728 IRTILMGA
+728 IKEILMNA
-736 LKKHF
+736 LKRQFK
-741 RPEFINRIDVV
+741 PEFLNRIDVV
-752 TVFHPLNTEQLSQI
+752 TVFHPLNYEQLSQI
-766 AKLFITNLNKR
+766 AKLFISNLNKR
-777 LQGQGASLKITESAL
+777 LLSRGANLKVTESAL

-820 LAEQLLDGSISR
+820 IAEQILEGTIPEK
-832 DSTIIISARDGK
+832 STIIISAKDGK
-844 LNFKVT
+844 LNFKVS
-850 PKEN
+850 PQEN